1 MIQNSIGSAKLHRNG
16 VVKSAESDVQRKPAA
31 LDFFAGSGL
40 AAEALRR
47 YFSVVW
53 ANDISERKAL
63 TYRANHP
70 SEAFHLQSIT
80 DVSGAQVPSAI
91 LSWASFPC
99 QDLSLAG
106 NLGGIES
113 SRSGLVWQWLRVMD
127 EMTTRPPLVVA
138 ENVLGLVSAD
148 GGSHYLTLHNA
159 LRKRG
164 YKVGAVLLDAAHWV
178 PQSRPRVFVVG
189 VTDKVETSGFE
200 AGGPVWCHNAAIQR
214 VAAKAQDFVWWHLPE
229 PKPRTIGLE
238 DIIDFSAEL
247 HGEQTSEHILSLI
260 PPAHQKRLSMA
271 TNAKPRAF
279 PGYRRMRNGRQ
290 VLELRFDDIAGCLRT
305 PEGGSSRQL
314 LVIARNGNLET
325 RLITIREAARLMGAR
340 ESYRIVG
347 SYNDGYKAMGDAVAV
362 PAVRYLAQHLL
373 YPLARVL
380 CHD

>member
-1 MIQNSIGSAKLHRNG
+1 MSQNSIGSAKLHRNG
-16 VVKSAESDVQRKPAA
+16 VVKLPEGDAHRKPAA

-53 ANDISERKAL
+53 ANDVSEKKAL

-70 SEAFHLQSIT
+70 SDAFHLGSIT
-80 DVSGAQVPSAI
+80 EVSGTQVPSAV

-127 EMTTRPPLVVA
+127 EMVSRPPLVVA

-148 GGSHYLTLHNA
+148 GGSHYLALHNA
-159 LRKRG
+159 LRTRG
-164 YKVGAVLLDAAHWV
+164 YQVGAVLLDAAHWV
-178 PQSRPRVFVVG
+178 PQSRPRVFVIG
-189 VTDKVETSGFE
+189 VTEKVDISAFE
-200 AGGPVWCHNAAIQR
+200 ATGPLWCHNTAIQR
-214 VAAKAQDFVWWHLPE
+214 VAAKAQDFVWWNLPE

-238 DIIDFSAEL
+238 DIVDFGAEL
-247 HGEQTSEHILSLI
+247 HTEQTSEHILSLI
-260 PPAHQKRLSMA
+260 PPAHQKRLDMA
-271 TNAKPRAF
+271 TNGKPRAF

-373 YPLARVL
+373 SPLAQVAN
-380 CHD
+380 HE